1 MRYHTPTHSL
11 YLKSIYF
18 ANILL
23 SVCPD
28 RHFISIDEYIRVSR
42 YLNINYLVTETL
54 QIDDR
59 IYQIVGVRNKNVWV
73 FQTHYT
79 CKQIRL
85 ESFGVLAHV
94 FVRSQNVN
102 TGTSTHPLK
111 VLKRVKNIIT
121 SAIHQN
127 RPSESPLQSGLNDYP
142 ITANCQ
148 V

>member
-1 MRYHTPTHSL
+1 MISCTAPADSEARGPDGSPASESADAVSHSYPL
-11 YLKSIYF
+11 SLFKSIYF

-102 TGTSTHPLK
+102 TGTSTILK
-111 VLKRVKNIIT
+111 SVERVKI
-121 SAIHQN
+121 
-127 RPSESPLQSGLNDYP
+127 L
-142 ITANCQ
+142 
-148 V
+148 